1 MNRRQGHQVR
11 GPDCIQTREEIEAG
25 ELPCSEWIGWRPE
38 WKEERGYCSHS
49 AKRERCLT
57 RGEAAEVK
65 NKGLI
70 GNGVNRAQG
79 WSLCRGVKISTDCW
93 GLG

>member
-1 MNRRQGHQVR
+1 MR
-11 GPDCIQTREEIEAG
+11 GSDCIQTREEIEAG

-38 WKEERGYCSHS
+38 WREERGYCSHS

-70 GNGVNRAQG
+70 DLEAERVFRDPWAGTP
-79 WSLCRGVKISTDCW
+79 LCPPG
-93 GLG
+93 